1 MPYALYYN
9 GSKSIVFINMEGN
22 NTVDLYLK
30 DNDKNVLAYGAKNEN
45 EIQMKIELLSKMIY
59 DVIMFFDSRKINSH
73 KVNVEN
79 INERKKK
86 NNLYLN
92 FMKLNEL
99 FKDILSK

>member
-1 MPYALYYN
+1 
-9 GSKSIVFINMEGN
+9 
-22 NTVDLYLK
+22 
-30 DNDKNVLAYGAKNEN
+30 
-45 EIQMKIELLSKMIY
+45 MIY